1 MKLRA
6 AFSNSGG
13 AGVMS
18 SSQSEEGIELEAM
31 QALDNY
37 INGIKTL
44 PPAPRVLSQLLVLL
58 NEEEAHAGQIVELI
72 AYDPALTAKVLQ
84 RCNNAAAGLGGSV
97 SNLDQAVTQVGF
109 NAIYR
114 LVAMV
119 TGEAIL
125 GSEQQGY
132 GIAAGEMWEH
142 SVRTALAAKVMA
154 VKLGGEENLAYTAAL
169 LHDIGKLVLGAFLEG
184 SADTVFRRKGPSGD
198 SLLEAE
204 KSVLG
209 VEHAEIGGRV
219 LEEWNFP
226 ENLVLAVRHH
236 HNPAGARQHQQL
248 ASYVHLG
255 DIIAHCLALGQKYET
270 FASRTRAESLQILE
284 ISPKEMDK
292 LIMETD
298 AALEQ
303 CGGLIRTTS

>member
-1 MKLRA
+1 M
-6 AFSNSGG
+6 
-13 AGVMS
+13 
-18 SSQSEEGIELEAM
+18 
-31 QALDNY
+31 DNY
-37 INGIKTL
+37 INEIKTL

-84 RCNNAAAGLGGSV
+84 RCNNAATGLGGTV
-97 SNLDQAVTQVGF
+97 SDLNEAVAQVGF

-119 TGEAIL
+119 TGEALL
-125 GSEQQGY
+125 GLEQKGY

-142 SVRTALAAKVMA
+142 SVMSAVAARVMA
-154 VKLGGEENLAYTAAL
+154 SKLGGEENVAFTAAL
-169 LHDIGKLVLGAFLEG
+169 LHDIGKLVLGTFLED
-184 SADTVFRRKGPSGD
+184 SEQTVFRTKGPSGL

-204 KSVLG
+204 KEVLG

-226 ENLVLAVRHH
+226 ETLVNAVRHH
-236 HNPAGARQHQQL
+236 HNPAQARPHEQL
-248 ASYVHLG
+248 AAYVHLG
-255 DIIAHCLALGQKYET
+255 DIIAHCLGQAQKYES
-270 FASRTRAESLQILE
+270 FATRTQAEALQILE
-284 ISPKEMDK
+284 ISPKEMDT
-292 LIMETD
+292 LILETD
-298 AALEQ
+298 TALKQ